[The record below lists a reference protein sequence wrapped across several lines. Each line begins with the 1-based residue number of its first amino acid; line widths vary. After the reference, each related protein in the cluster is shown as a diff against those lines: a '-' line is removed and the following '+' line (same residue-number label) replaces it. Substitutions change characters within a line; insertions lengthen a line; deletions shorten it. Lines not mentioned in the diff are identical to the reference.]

1 MLVPASTGSGESDWE
16 SARLAEVLTVVS
28 SVAVLSEVFLSS
40 TSRVT
45 IWPRDWCSDVCSSDL
60 TTRVTDLLAPLV
72 IVVRFHPTTP
82 ALRVPPPVAETK
94 LVPAGIGSDG
104 HTSVVQSR
112 GLFVCGR
119 VLVKLVPAST
129 GSGESDLVSARLA
142 EVLAVVSSVAVLSVV
157 SFSNPRDV
165 VLAVLESFPTRR
177 SSDLTTRV
185 TDLLAPLVIVVRFHP
200 TTPAVRVPP
209 PVAET
214 KLVPAGIASDRLTP
228 VASDG
233 PLFVTVSV

>member
-82 ALRVPPPVAETK
+82 A
-94 LVPAGIGSDG
+94 
-104 HTSVVQSR
+104 
-112 GLFVCGR
+112 
-119 VLVKLVPAST
+119 
-129 GSGESDLVSARLA
+129 
-142 EVLAVVSSVAVLSVV
+142 
-157 SFSNPRDV
+157 
-165 VLAVLESFPTRR
+165 
-177 SSDLTTRV
+177 
-185 TDLLAPLVIVVRFHP
+185 
-200 TTPAVRVPP
+200 VRVPP

-214 KLVPAGIASDRLTP
+214 KLVPAGIRSEERR
-228 VASDG
+228 VGKEGRSRW
-233 PLFVTVSV
+233 VTEHV